1 MAESWR
7 KVSATLYAIPNRL
20 HLSLGNLELAWSYSS
35 SPESEM
41 VKGKKNKTCNLNN
54 NDVSWISSA
63 HPSPRNL
70 KREDLGAV
78 IFGCKHHTFNECI
91 NKKIF
96 GLLSAWHTG
105 LPAAHYSYVRNIPI
119 GLTLFLFNYSDRKLH
134 GIFEASSTG
143 QLDMD
148 KYAWAASEGA
158 DYTPYSAQVR
168 VDAQRMCRPLLEEEF
183 KPVIEKNYYTEKLFR
198 FELDRGQAKRLIK
211 LFLSSPLPKK
221 THMAPPRQIPARQ
234 ANTNDDSIL
243 CPDRKVDPHK
253 KFENQDSE
261 ENENYHVPAFTT
273 VDASSRERKWTDLFR
288 PSTSSC
294 NEPKETALEAWPSSE
309 NAESESD
316 VVENWEEDDMADHDP
331 QEVCE
336 NADSHLQFQIDSNVQ
351 LHELEAERDDSTDMA
366 LVQSHNSLPGGTL
379 AGAPLSDFE
388 AVIVKMKQEIESLK
402 VGQLKQRLKM
412 HSVEQELVHSKL
424 EIIQLKNRFHK
435 LETMASSIS
444 NHYKV
449 EIHDK
454 PKGNILVVGGFNGTE
469 WLSDL
474 CSYSPLQDNVVPLC
488 PMTFPRSSF
497 AVAKLNGELFIFGG
511 TYEGVWY
518 DTVESYNSLTNQW
531 VKRPSLNK
539 KKGGAAGASLYETI
553 FAVGG
558 GDGVESFSEVELL
571 DLNIGSWISTQ
582 SMLEKRFGASA
593 AVMNGSLY
601 VAGGY
606 DGKEYLRTVER
617 FDPRQHAWSR
627 VASMNSKR
635 GCHSLVAFNGELYAM
650 GGYDGDKVVP
660 TVEVFEPRVGSWMME
675 EPMKSSRVNFGS
687 FVFGEKIYVIGGM
700 KDTEVLDVIE
710 CYESE
715 SGWQVK
721 ESTKLGKRSFFS
733 ALVI

>member
-1 MAESWR
+1 
-7 KVSATLYAIPNRL
+7 
-20 HLSLGNLELAWSYSS
+20 
-35 SPESEM
+35 M
-41 VKGKKNKTCNLNN
+41 VKGKKNTTGNLNN

-63 HPSPRNL
+63 YPSARNL

-96 GLLSAWHTG
+96 GL
-105 LPAAHYSYVRNIPI
+105 PAAHHSYVKNIPI

-143 QLDMD
+143 QLNMD
-148 KYAWAASEGA
+148 KYAWTASEGA
-158 DYTPYSAQVR
+158 DITPYSAQVR
-168 VDAQRMCRPLLEEEF
+168 VDARRMCRPLLEEEF
-183 KPVIEKNYYTEKLFR
+183 KPLIEKNYYTEKLFR
-198 FELDRGQAKRLIK
+198 FELDRRQADRLVK
-211 LFLSSPLPKK
+211 LFLQSPLPEKSQ
-221 THMAPPRQIPARQ
+221 MPPPRQFPARQ
-234 ANTNDDSIL
+234 ANTKDDAIL
-243 CPDRKVDPHK
+243 CSNRKVDPHK
-253 KFENQDSE
+253 EFENQES
-261 ENENYHVPAFTT
+261 ENYYAPALTT
-273 VDASSRERKWTDLFR
+273 VDASSKEKKWTDFFR

-294 NEPKETALEAWPSSE
+294 NESRETAVETWPSSE
-309 NAESESD
+309 NDESESD
-316 VVENWEEDDMADHDP
+316 VMENWVENDMADHDP

-336 NADSHLQFQIDSNVQ
+336 KADSHSQFHTDPNAQ
-351 LHELEAERDDSTDMA
+351 LHELEAERDDPRSVPSQSGSTDRA
-366 LVQSHNSLPGGTL
+366 LVESHNSLSGGMLT
-379 AGAPLSDFE
+379 GAPSSVFE
-388 AVIVKMKQEIESLK
+388 AVIIKMKEEIESLK

-435 LETMASSIS
+435 LETITSSIG
-444 NHYKV
+444 NHFKV

-488 PMTFPRSSF
+488 PMTFPRSSA

-518 DTVESYNSLTNQW
+518 DTVESYNPLTNHW

-539 KKGGAAGASLYETI
+539 KKGGVAGASLYETI

-558 GDGVESFSEVELL
+558 GDGFESFSEVELL
-571 DLNIGSWISTQ
+571 DLNIGSWISTH

-606 DGKEYLRTVER
+606 DGKEYLSSVER

-650 GGYDGDKVVP
+650 GGYDGDKVVA

-675 EPMKSSRVNFGS
+675 EPMKISRVNFGS
-687 FVFGEKIYVIGGM
+687 FVFGGKIYVIGGM